1 MGFNTQINLYQRNG
15 FMALSEYIQVYDML
29 EQEDNIEK
37 LRNQA
42 KYLLVGRAMNDKN
55 LSEDEAI
62 ALAEYATVDM
72 GLAEEMTVH

>member
-1 MGFNTQINLYQRNG
+1 MS
-15 FMALSEYIQVYDML
+15 LSDYIEVYDML
-29 EQEDNIEK
+29 TQEDDIDK

-42 KYLLVGRAMNDKN
+42 KYLLVGRAMNDKD

-72 GLAEEMTVH
+72 DMAEEMTIH

>member
-1 MGFNTQINLYQRNG
+1 MS
-15 FMALSEYIQVYDML
+15 LSDYIEVYDML
-29 EQEDNIEK
+29 TQEDDIDK

-42 KYLLVGRAMNDKN
+42 KYLLVGRAMNDKD

-72 GLAEEMTVH
+72 DIAEEMTVH

>member
-1 MGFNTQINLYQRNG
+1 
-15 FMALSEYIQVYDML
+15 MALSEYIQVYDML

>member
-1 MGFNTQINLYQRNG
+1 
-15 FMALSEYIQVYDML
+15 MALSDYIQVYDML
-29 EQEDNIEK
+29 EQENNIEK

-55 LSEDEAI
+55 LSEEEAI

>member
-1 MGFNTQINLYQRNG
+1 MG
-15 FMALSEYIQVYDML
+15 LSDYIEVYDML
-29 EQEDNIEK
+29 EQEDDIDK

-62 ALAEYATVDM
+62 ALAEYATVDI
-72 GLAEEMTVH
+72 GVAEEITVH

>member
-1 MGFNTQINLYQRNG
+1 MDMG
-15 FMALSEYIQVYDML
+15 LSDYIEVYDML
-29 EQEDNIEK
+29 EQEDDIDK

-62 ALAEYATVDM
+62 ALAEYATVDI
-72 GLAEEMTVH
+72 GVAEEITVH